1 MKKFNFFFPCGD
13 DFTLPHGLYLINS
26 PTGMGLTTLGLNIA
40 SEYAGNRKKV
50 LYLKNDFENIDVEK
64 IIGKI
69 ADYEL
74 TEKVYLLKY
83 DEDVVNSEVDKMK
96 EVNEKIKAPK
106 LYVNAIL
113 DFLYVKDVKD
123 VVKDV
128 QMLNNNIF
136 IDIKRTDDDEVK
148 KGRINSLSDFDLVI
162 ADLKHYDLIMLK
174 RLSVRYKVP
183 VICLNTVEIKDYE
196 YIMMDKYLKYRI
208 IDDREQM
215 YADVIFNFVPDTIVY
230 ENEAQS
236 LMACDKISIDQKEN
250 MLYALEK
257 YGYIVNAKIKFM
269 KLDCIKNRLDIRGG
283 DANNNSISLYHDV
296 ENTYITTDYDFE
308 KVYQD
313 ERKTPR
319 FSYGDI
325 SDKSQ

>member
-1 MKKFNFFFPCGD
+1 MKKFNFIFPCGD
-13 DFTLPHGLYLINS
+13 DFTLPYGLYLINS

-40 SEYAGNRKKV
+40 TEYANNRKKV
-50 LYLKNDFENIDVEK
+50 LYLKNDFENIEVEK

-83 DEDVVNSEVDKMK
+83 DEDIVNSRSDEIKNT
-96 EVNEKIKAPK
+96 NEKIKAPK

-123 VVKDV
+123 VVEDV

-162 ADLKHYDLIMLK
+162 ADLKHYDLTMLK

-183 VICLNTVEIKDYE
+183 VICLNTVSINEYE
-196 YIMMDKYLKYRI
+196 RTMMAKYLKHSI
-208 IDDREQM
+208 IDEEEQM
-215 YADVIFNFVPDTIVY
+215 YADVILNFVPNADEY
-230 ENEAQS
+230 ENIAQE
-236 LMACDKISIDQKEN
+236 LILCQKMSIDQKEK
-250 MLYALEK
+250 MRFALEN
-257 YGYIVNAKIKFM
+257 YGYMVNAKLKLM
-269 KLDCIKNRLDIRGG
+269 KLDCIKNRLDIRCG
-283 DANNNSISLYHDV
+283 DANDKSVSLYHDV
-296 ENTYITTDYDFE
+296 ENTYITTDYDLE
-308 KVYQD
+308 KVY
-313 ERKTPR
+313 KNI
-319 FSYGDI
+319 DI
-325 SDKSQ
+325 REMIEY

>member
-1 MKKFNFFFPCGD
+1 MKKFNFIFPCGN
-13 DFTLPHGLYLINS
+13 DFTLPYGLYLINS

-40 SEYAGNRKKV
+40 AEFTGNCKKV

-74 TEKVYLLKY
+74 TEKVFLLKY
-83 DEDVVNSEVDKMK
+83 DEDVVNSEADKMK

-123 VVKDV
+123 VVEDV

-136 IDIKRTDDDEVK
+136 IDIKRTDDEVK

-162 ADLKHYDLIMLK
+162 ADLKHYDLTMLK

-183 VICLNTVEIKDYE
+183 VICLNTVSINEYE
-196 YIMMDKYLKYRI
+196 RTMMVKYLKHSI
-208 IDDREQM
+208 IDEEEQM
-215 YADVIFNFVPDTIVY
+215 YADVILNFVPDADEY
-230 ENEAQS
+230 ENIAQEFM
-236 LMACDKISIDQKEN
+236 LCDKMSIDQKEK
-250 MLYALEK
+250 MLYVFEK

-308 KVYQD
+308 KVYKNINVV
-313 ERKTPR
+313 EMIK
-319 FSYGDI
+319 Y
-325 SDKSQ
+325 